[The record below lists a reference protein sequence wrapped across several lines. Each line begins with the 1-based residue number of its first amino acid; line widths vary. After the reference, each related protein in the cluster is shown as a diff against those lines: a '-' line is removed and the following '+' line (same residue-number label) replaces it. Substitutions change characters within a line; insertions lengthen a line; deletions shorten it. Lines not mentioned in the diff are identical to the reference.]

1 MPLRSSP
8 SSCVAFAFAFPFAFA
23 VLVGLFGACSP
34 PGNAGA
40 IVVTASGEALG
51 QNGFPFPPDTTESPY
66 FVDGWSVSFEQLI
79 VTFDNIVVSESPD
92 RSASDQSL
100 TGPVVASLHGSFAI
114 DLHKPG
120 TIPGK
125 EDGTTAFP
133 LGRITNQNENGG
145 SNFATDA
152 KYAFGFDVVV
162 AQHGATKLNFDA
174 TTEVEYADMAKHGY
188 SVLYVG
194 TATFMGDACTPAHGA
209 DKTLDELPSVVRFRF
224 GFKTRP
230 RFSNCQNPDLGDN
243 AKGGNPRGL
252 AMKPNTDVTAQM
264 TIHADHPFWD
274 ARQEDSPLRFDAIAL
289 VAKQKHLSVVT
300 LEDLAG
306 VPYLPIT
313 VNDVTLPSRT
323 CEPAPKPVAKSQ
335 FYDPKGATFTDL
347 AAFMS
352 DRQASQG
359 HLNADGLCFVGA
371 Q

>member
-1 MPLRSSP
+1 MRSRRTRVGALALAG
-8 SSCVAFAFAFPFAFA
+8 VAA
-23 VLVGLFGACSP
+23 LVALGAACSS

-79 VTFDNIVVSESPD
+79 VTFDNIVVTESPD
-92 RSASDQSL
+92 KSASDQSL
-100 TGPVVASLHGSFAI
+100 TGPVVARLNGPFAI
-114 DLHKPG
+114 DLHKAG

-125 EDGTTAFP
+125 ADGTTAFP
-133 LGRITNQNENGG
+133 LGRITNQNQNGG
-145 SNFATDA
+145 RDFTLDA
-152 KYAFGFDVVV
+152 KYAFGFDFVV
-162 AQHGATKLNFDA
+162 AQPNALRINFDG
-174 TTEVEYADMAKHGY
+174 TSEVEYADMAKNGY

-194 TATFMGDACTPAHGA
+194 TARWMGETCTPAAGA
-209 DKTLDELPSVVRFRF
+209 DKTLDGLPTTVRFRF

-230 RFSNCQNPDLGDN
+230 RFVNCQNPDLGSD
-243 AKGGNPRGL
+243 AKGGNVRGL
-252 AMKPNTDVTAQM
+252 ALRPNADVIAQM
-264 TIHADHPFWD
+264 TVHADHPFWD
-274 ARQEDSPLRFDAIAL
+274 VRQEDSPLRFDAIAL
-289 VAKQKHLSVVT
+289 VAKQKNLAVVT
-300 LEDLAG
+300 LEDLVG
-306 VPYLPIT
+306 VSYLPIT

-323 CEPAPKPVAKSQ
+323 CEPAPKPVAKNQ

-352 DRQASQG
+352 DRQSSQG

>member
-1 MPLRSSP
+1 MRSSLNRCGALVF
-8 SSCVAFAFAFPFAFA
+8 SGLVAVTAMGAMSA
-23 VLVGLFGACSP
+23 ACSP
-34 PGNAGA
+34 PGKAGA

-79 VTFDNIVVSESPD
+79 VTFDNIIVSESPD
-92 RSASDQSL
+92 KSASDQSL
-100 TGPVVASLHGSFAI
+100 TGSVVASLHGPFAI

-133 LGRITNQNENGG
+133 LGRITSQNENGG
-145 SNFATDA
+145 KDFTTDA

-162 AQHGATKLNFDA
+162 AQPSAVKVNFDA
-174 TTEVEYADMAKHGY
+174 TTEVEYADMAKNGY

-194 TATFMGDACTPAHGA
+194 TATWMGDTCTPAHGA
-209 DKTLDELPSVVRFRF
+209 DKTLDALPSVVRFRF

-230 RFSNCQNPDLGDN
+230 RFSNCQNPDLGDD
-243 AKGGNPRGL
+243 ARGGNPRGL
-252 AMKPNTDVTAQM
+252 AMKPNADVPAQM

-289 VAKQKHLSVVT
+289 VAKQKNLAVVT
-300 LEDLAG
+300 LEDLVG
-306 VPYLPIT
+306 VPYLPIS

-359 HLNADGLCFVGA
+359 HLNADGLCYVAA

>member
-1 MPLRSSP
+1 M
-8 SSCVAFAFAFPFAFA
+8 
-23 VLVGLFGACSP
+23 
-34 PGNAGA
+34 
-40 IVVTASGEALG
+40 VTASGEALG

-66 FVDGWSVSFEQLI
+66 FVDGWSVSIDQLI
-79 VTFDNIVVSESPD
+79 VTFDNIVVQESPD
-92 RSASDQSL
+92 TSATDQSL
-100 TGPVVASLHGSFAI
+100 TGPIVATLQGPFAV

-120 TIPGK
+120 TIAGK

-133 LGRITNQNENGG
+133 LGRIDNQNQNGG
-145 SNFATDA
+145 KSFTSDS
-152 KYAFGFDVVV
+152 KYAFGYDIVV
-162 AQHGATKLNFDA
+162 AQPNAVKVNFDA
-174 TTEVEYADMAKHGY
+174 TTEVEYADMQKNGY

-194 TATFMGDACTPAHGA
+194 TATFNGNACTPAAGG
-209 DKTLDELPSVVRFRF
+209 DKTLDALPGIVRFRF

-230 RFSNCQNPDLGDN
+230 RFVNCQNPDLGDD

-252 AMKPNTDVTAQM
+252 AMKPNADTIAQM

-289 VAKQKHLSVVT
+289 VARQKGLSVVT
-300 LEDLAG
+300 LEDLVG

-313 VNDVTLPSRT
+313 VNGTTLPSRT
-323 CEPAPKPVAKSQ
+323 CEPAAKPVAKNQ
-335 FYDPKGATFTDL
+335 YYDPKGATFTDL

-359 HLNADGLCFVGA
+359 HLNADGLCFVTT